1 MLLQW
6 HLIILQVS
14 AVELERA
21 CISAVP
27 DVLEA
32 AAVAVPEGGGGP
44 DQLVMF
50 VVPSTAEKPD
60 PKVVHQQCQRAIR
73 DSINPLFKLKKVCLL
88 SIFMSIA
95 LSCLVEIFIR
105 GVHKGLYDSLCKEW
119 EVSSQLSPQSLL

>member
-1 MLLQW
+1 M
-6 HLIILQVS
+6 
-14 AVELERA
+14 ELERA